1 MAWWRH
7 DPSVWA
13 RSPARR
19 YAERVLRD
27 HEATLRTR
35 SCSRTPLSTARPQ
48 GLDSVTRPE
57 GMTDQEWSQLQ
68 RYRKWKKMLKEHPYR
83 GLFGASEDML
93 RGKGLTDWE
102 WVYKTFPKWMSQETD
117 PQEPNGGKISL
128 PLLRVG
134 LTACRAQTWR
144 HFQAGDSRR
153 RTAFRPT

>member
-27 HEATLRTR
+27 HEAVLRTR
-35 SCSRTPLSTARPQ
+35 SCSRTPLSTARHQ
-48 GLDSVTRPE
+48 DHDGVTRPE
-57 GMTDQEWSQLQ
+57 GMTDQEWMQLQ
-68 RYRKWKKMLKEHPYR
+68 RYRKWKKMLQEHPYR

-102 WVYKTFPKWMSQETD
+102 WVYKKFPKWMLQEMD
-117 PQEPNGGKISL
+117 PQEPVREERGAMASNGGKI
-128 PLLRVG
+128 PLLF
-134 LTACRAQTWR
+134 L
-144 HFQAGDSRR
+144 
-153 RTAFRPT
+153 